1 MSSSAIRLDF
11 GDLPRRNADVMNDRF
26 LAFAFAGADLLV
38 ETDPH
43 GVIGFAAGAFRSRLG
58 CEGTD
63 VVGCHVGTLFAAADR
78 EALSL
83 AIDLV
88 GQSGRISPMALRLA
102 DAACTPMSVAALLMH
117 SVAGF
122 PRLHFSIGPMPAA
135 APAQTA
141 RSGAVTD
148 QRSFTRI
155 AEAALREPQPGELG
169 LVELKGWDRV
179 RESLTPDDRKR
190 LEATIGSTLQATAPG
205 ATAGAI
211 SEGRYGVLSPDAI
224 DMADVLARLETAL
237 QASPAAGRTTVSGS
251 HLPLD
256 AGGLPTT
263 QAARALRYALGRFA
277 DGGKT
282 AADAIGSAAGL
293 AGIVANAEQQA
304 IAVRAVLSE
313 RRFRLVYQ
321 PIVNLADRSLHH
333 FEALLRTIPTP
344 NMPLKDTQEFVT
356 FAEAVGLSEELDWA
370 VMEAA
375 LQAITAS
382 PHVRIAVN
390 MSGLTMQ
397 NPQYGTRLLNRLA
410 LPQGDGTYLPSGRL
424 LVELTETAEIENLA
438 AAAANMEKLRA
449 TGVAVC
455 LDDFGAGAAA
465 FRYLRAFGVDYVKL
479 DGSYVRA
486 AATSKRDR
494 QLAASMV
501 QMAMNAGAS
510 VIAEMIETEAQCSL
524 MREMGVEYG
533 QGWLFGKPGRLQGN

>member
-38 ETDPH
+38 ETDPQ

-58 CEGTD
+58 CDGND
-63 VVGCHVGTLFAAADR
+63 MIGSHVGTLFAAADR
-78 EALSL
+78 EALAL

-88 GQSGRISPMALRLA
+88 AQTGRIAPMALRLA
-102 DAACTPMSVAALLMH
+102 DPACTTMSVAALMMP

-122 PRLHFSIGPMPAA
+122 SRLHFSIGPMPAE
-135 APAQTA
+135 APPLAP
-141 RSGAVTD
+141 RSGTVTD
-148 QRSFTRI
+148 QRGFARI
-155 AEAALREPQPGELG
+155 AEAALRETQPGELG
-169 LVELKGWDRV
+169 LVELRGWERV

-190 LEATIGSTLQATAPG
+190 LEAAIGRALSATAPG

-211 SEGRYGVLSPDAI
+211 SEGRYGVLSPGTI
-224 DMADVLARLETAL
+224 DMTDVLARLEAAL
-237 QASPAAGRTTVSGS
+237 QASPAAGQATVLGS
-251 HLPLD
+251 NLPLD
-256 AGGLPTT
+256 AGGLPTS

-277 DGGKT
+277 EGGQ
-282 AADAIGSAAGL
+282 AATDAIGSQSGL
-293 AGIVANAEQQA
+293 AGIVANAEQMA
-304 IAVRAVLSE
+304 LAVRAVLSD

-321 PIVNLADRSLHH
+321 PIVRLDDRSVHH

-375 LQAITAS
+375 LHAISES
-382 PHVRIAVN
+382 PQVRVAVN

-397 NPQYGTRLLNRLA
+397 NPHYGTRLLNRLA
-410 LPQGDGTYLPSGRL
+410 LPLHDGTFLPCGRL
-424 LVELTETAEIENLA
+424 LVELTETAEIEDLT

-465 FRYLRAFGVDYVKL
+465 FRYLRAFGVDFVKL

-501 QMAMNAGAS
+501 QMAINSGAS

-524 MREMGVEYG
+524 MRDLGVEYG

>member
-1 MSSSAIRLDF
+1 MSSSAIRLDI
-11 GDLPRRNADVMNDRF
+11 GDIPRRNADVLNDRF

-38 ETDPH
+38 ETDPY

-58 CEGTD
+58 CEGND
-63 VVGCHVGTLFAAADR
+63 VVGRHVGSLFAAADR
-78 EALSL
+78 ESL
-83 AIDLV
+83 AVAIGLV
-88 GQSGRISPMALRLA
+88 AQSGRILPVVLRLA
-102 DAACTPMSVAALLMH
+102 DGACTPMSVAALMMP

-122 PRLHFSIGPMPAA
+122 PRLHFTIGPIPAEA
-135 APAQTA
+135 APQVA
-141 RSGAVTD
+141 RSGAVAD
-148 QRSFTRI
+148 QRGFARM

-190 LEATIGSTLQATAPG
+190 LETTIGNALQATAPG
-205 ATAGAI
+205 VTAGAI
-211 SEGRYGVLSPDAI
+211 AEGRYGVLSPHAI
-224 DMADVLARLETAL
+224 DMSDVLMRLDAAL
-237 QASPAAGRTTVSGS
+237 QASPAAGRATVSGLQ
-251 HLPLD
+251 LPLD
-256 AGGLPTT
+256 PGALPTT

-277 DGGKT
+277 EGGQVAT
-282 AADAIGSAAGL
+282 DAIGSAAGL

-304 IAVRAVLSE
+304 IAVRSVLSE

-321 PIVNLADRSLHH
+321 PIVRLDDRSLHH

-375 LQAITAS
+375 LQAISAS
-382 PHVRIAVN
+382 PHVRVAVN

-397 NPQYGTRLLNRLA
+397 NPQYGIRLLNRLA
-410 LPQGDGTYLPSGRL
+410 LPQGDGSYLPSGRL
-424 LVELTETAEIENLA
+424 MVELTETAEIEDLA

-465 FRYLRAFGVDYVKL
+465 FRYLRAFGVDHVKL
-479 DGSYVRA
+479 DGAYVRA

-494 QLAASMV
+494 QLAGSMV

-524 MREMGVEYG
+524 MRELGVEFG